1 MYLGIDIG
9 ASFCKA
15 VVIEQNVNV
24 LYTARKKMPN
34 SINTES
40 VKFVEYDI
48 SEILHLIYD
57 LIKSISNKVLMRID
71 GIGISGQ
78 MHGILLLDGL
88 NNPVT
93 NFISWQDQ
101 RATDFI
107 FKSQETYL
115 NILKDNLQKYRSLTG
130 TDLRSGMM
138 GPLLFW
144 FKRNGYLH
152 NNAEIKA
159 TFISDYIV
167 SVLTEKE
174 PLCDPT
180 NASGSGIYNIKDGKW
195 LNEYFEITGIDC
207 NILPNLVE
215 TKSLAGQLA
224 YSQSKELN
232 MKQGTPVYV
241 SIGDYQAAL
250 ISSNLDD
257 MSISINVGTGAQVSL
272 LSNEYINT
280 VNYEIRP
287 YINNTFLKCVTG
299 LPGGRLLG
307 QFEKFIKN
315 IFHEFSFSTGKLD
328 ILYELDSIC
337 VKTISDTDI
346 VCKPNF
352 FDNNIDSNSGFL
364 NITKSNFNIKELYY
378 STIKACVQEYYNSF
392 NKIKIPITDKIDYKI
407 LLTGGVINKSKLM
420 NKIIMDL
427 FNYDVIHSEFEEE
440 AAVGAAMI
448 AIPD

>member
-40 VKFVEYDI
+40 VKFVEHDI
-48 SEILHLIYD
+48 SEILRLIYD

-107 FKSQETYL
+107 FKSQVTYL

-144 FKRNGYLH
+144 FKRNGYL
-152 NNAEIKA
+152 NNNTRIKA
-159 TFISDYIV
+159 TVISDYVV
-167 SVLTEKE
+167 SKLTEND

-180 NASGSGIYNIKDGKW
+180 NASGSGIYNIKDGEW
-195 LNEYFEITGIDC
+195 LNEYLEITGID
-207 NILPNLVE
+207 NNVLPNVVE
-215 TKSLAGQLA
+215 TGSFVGELAFG
-224 YSQSKELN
+224 SSTKLN
-232 MKQGTPVYV
+232 MKQGIPVYV
-241 SIGDYQAAL
+241 SIGLLITRPAAP
-250 ISSNLDD
+250 S
-257 MSISINVGTGAQVSL
+257 SL
-272 LSNEYINT
+272 L
-280 VNYEIRP
+280 
-287 YINNTFLKCVTG
+287 
-299 LPGGRLLG
+299 
-307 QFEKFIKN
+307 
-315 IFHEFSFSTGKLD
+315 
-328 ILYELDSIC
+328 
-337 VKTISDTDI
+337 
-346 VCKPNF
+346 
-352 FDNNIDSNSGFL
+352 
-364 NITKSNFNIKELYY
+364 
-378 STIKACVQEYYNSF
+378 
-392 NKIKIPITDKIDYKI
+392 
-407 LLTGGVINKSKLM
+407 
-420 NKIIMDL
+420 
-427 FNYDVIHSEFEEE
+427 
-440 AAVGAAMI
+440 
-448 AIPD
+448 